1 MLKGID
7 QRLTAE
13 IVHVLMLMG
22 HGDDLVICDVNHP
35 AATIAAETTYGQLI
49 AMGGCDIPTAA
60 RAILS
65 LMPLDSFV
73 PAPVSR
79 MQVVGDPDGQAPVF
93 ARMQAVID
101 AAEGRPVPM
110 QALERFAFYDAAKR
124 AFAII
129 RTADSGPYG
138 CFILKKGV
146 VDLPELRD
154 GEA

>member
-7 QRLTAE
+7 QRLSAE
-13 IVHVLMLMG
+13 VVHVLMLMG

-35 AATIAAETTYGQLI
+35 AATIAAETTYGRLVDM
-49 AMGGCDIPTAA
+49 AGCDIPTAA

-79 MQVVGDPDGQAPVF
+79 MQVVGNPAAQVPIF
-93 ARMQAVID
+93 ARMQAVVD
-101 AAEGRPVPM
+101 QAEGRAVQV
-110 QALERFAFYDAAKR
+110 QALERFAFYEAAKR

-129 RTADSGPYG
+129 RTSDSGPYG

-146 VDLPELRD
+146 VDLPEL
-154 GEA
+154 

>member
-7 QRLTAE
+7 QRLSAE

-35 AATIAAETTYGQLI
+35 AATIAAETTYGKLI
-49 AMGGCDIPTAA
+49 DLPGCDILTAT

-73 PAPVSR
+73 PAPVAR
-79 MQVVGDPDGQAPVF
+79 MQVVGDPDKILPLFTA
-93 ARMQAVID
+93 MQTLCSEID
-101 AAEGRPVPM
+101 ARPITLNP
-110 QALERFAFYDAAKR
+110 LDRFAFYAAAKQ
-124 AFAII
+124 AFGII
-129 RTADSGPYG
+129 RTSDSGPYG

-146 VDLPELRD
+146 INLPPL
-154 GEA
+154 A

>member
-7 QRLTAE
+7 QRLSAE
-13 IVHVLMLMG
+13 VVHVLMLMG

-35 AATIAAETTYGQLI
+35 AASIAKETTYGQLI
-49 AMGGCDIPTAA
+49 DMAGCDIPTAA

-65 LMPLDSFV
+65 LMPLDTFV
-73 PAPVSR
+73 LAPVSR
-79 MQVVGDPDGQAPVF
+79 MQVVGDPEAEVPVF

-101 AAEGRPVPM
+101 AAEGRRVEI
-110 QALERFAFYDAAKR
+110 QALERFDFYAAAKR

-146 VDLPELRD
+146 VNLPEL
-154 GEA
+154 